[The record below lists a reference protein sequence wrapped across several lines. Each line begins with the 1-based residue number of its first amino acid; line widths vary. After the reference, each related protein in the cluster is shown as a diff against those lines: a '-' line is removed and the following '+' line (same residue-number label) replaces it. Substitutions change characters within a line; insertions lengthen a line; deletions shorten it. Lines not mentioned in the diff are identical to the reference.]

1 MVDLW
6 MSLFDGG
13 DFMPHGHC
21 YLWNPGLV
29 RLHLLTDLAIGFA
42 YVAISLTLAYLVGKA
57 KRDMPFSWIFAC
69 FGLFIIA
76 CGATH
81 FMEIWTLWT
90 PLYWLSGTVKLVTAV
105 ASVATA
111 LVLPPLVPRSLALIR
126 AVGQLERLNA
136 SLEQRVEAR
145 TAELSAA
152 NLALAGLAAIVEQSN
167 DAIVSVDRDG
177 RIMTWN
183 PAAERIYGFGREE
196 VVGQSVSLLAPPGL
210 SKETSELVERLKGGE
225 RVSSL
230 ETIRVRKTGD
240 PIDVSLTLSAIKNE
254 SGEFQGASIIARDIT
269 ERKRGEEMFRLAV
282 EAAPNAMVM
291 VDGDGHIMLVNA
303 QTEKLFGY
311 RRDELIGRDVDIL
324 IPHPYRGVHR
334 GFRSEFMHQPRVRG
348 LGTGRD
354 VHGLRKDGSEF
365 PVEIGLNPIRT
376 GQGTWVLSAILDI
389 TERKREEREIHLLNQ
404 ELEHRVAERTAEL
417 SAVNAELEAFSYS
430 ISHDLR
436 APLRQIAGFAGIVV
450 EDYGPQLAPECQ
462 GYLHRVQDGAQHMG
476 HLVDALLNLSRMGQQ
491 MVSLEAVPINPII
504 DAALEVLK
512 PECVNRE
519 IEWQIETLSTLECDA
534 MLLRQ
539 VFANLLSN
547 ALKFTRN
554 RTPAIIHI
562 GSKLQNGELVIFIRD
577 NGSGFDMQ
585 YAGKLFGVFQRFHR
599 AQDFEGTGVGLAIT
613 QRIIRKHGGRIWAE
627 AEPDQG
633 ATFFFTIPSNPKAA
647 IHQEEDSEAQ
657 RGEPCQHT

>member
-324 IPHPYRGVHR
+324 IPHPYWGVHR

-365 PVEIGLNPIRT
+365 PAEIGLNPIRT

-599 AQDFEGTGVGLAIT
+599 AQDFEGTGVGLAIA

-633 ATFFFTIPSNPKAA
+633 ATFFFTIPSGPKAA
-647 IHQEEDSEAQ
+647 PHQEENSEAQ
-657 RGEPCQHT
+657 RGEACQQT

>member
-29 RLHLLTDLAIGFA
+29 RLHLLTDLAIGIA

-126 AVGQLERLNA
+126 AAGQLERLNA

-365 PVEIGLNPIRT
+365 PAEIGLNPIRT

-599 AQDFEGTGVGLAIT
+599 AQDFEGTGVGLAIA